1 MDFITLNNKRIR
13 AAECDFNFVAMLSE
27 NGIEL
32 NQISKKMI
40 PTVRVYVA
48 HCMGVD
54 VETAGDYINQHI
66 ISGGTLEQIMET
78 LSKKF
83 EDSGFF
89 RAISES
95 KTENIEESEIKEVE
109 STKVTP
115 MKKSKTNAE

>member
-1 MDFITLNNKRIR
+1 MDFITLNGRKIR

-32 NQISKKMI
+32 NQLSKKMI

-54 VETAGDYINQHI
+54 VEMAGEYINQHVI
-66 ISGGTLEQIMET
+66 GGGNLEQIMET

-83 EDSGFF
+83 EESGFF

-95 KTENIEESEIKEVE
+95 KTENLKPGEVKEVE

-115 MKKSKTNAE
+115 MKKSKTTEE

>member
-1 MDFITLNNKRIR
+1 MDFITLNGRKIR

-32 NQISKKMI
+32 NQLSKKMI

-54 VETAGDYINQHI
+54 VEMAGEYINQHVI
-66 ISGGTLEQIMET
+66 GGGNLEQIMET

-83 EDSGFF
+83 EESGFF

-95 KTENIEESEIKEVE
+95 KTENLEPGEVKEVE

-115 MKKSKTNAE
+115 MKKSKTTEE

>member
-1 MDFITLNNKRIR
+1 MDFITLNGRKIR

-32 NQISKKMI
+32 NQLSKKMI

-54 VETAGDYINQHI
+54 VEMAGEYINQHVI
-66 ISGGTLEQIMET
+66 GGGNLEQIMEV

-95 KTENIEESEIKEVE
+95 KTENLEQGEVKEVE

-115 MKKSKTNAE
+115 MKKSKTTEE

>member
-1 MDFITLNNKRIR
+1 MDFITLNGRKIR

-32 NQISKKMI
+32 NQLSKKMI

-54 VETAGDYINQHI
+54 VEMAGEYINQHVI
-66 ISGGTLEQIMET
+66 NGGNLEGIMEV

-95 KTENIEESEIKEVE
+95 KTENLEASEVKEVE

-115 MKKSKTNAE
+115 MRKSKTTEE

>member
-95 KTENIEESEIKEVE
+95 KTENLEPGEVKEVE

-115 MKKSKTNAE
+115 MKKSKTTEE

>member
-1 MDFITLNNKRIR
+1 MDFITLNGRKIR

-115 MKKSKTNAE
+115 MKKSKTTEE

>member
-1 MDFITLNNKRIR
+1 
-13 AAECDFNFVAMLSE
+13 MLSE

-115 MKKSKTNAE
+115 MKKSKTTEE